1 MEPRR
6 VTKIAGQR
14 PAFKPHPLDTTAY
27 YHKREAVDTTSSSF
41 PRERVSRWQIFS
53 SDSLGNKALDA
64 ARLTAIHQITM
75 SFLGAESLLD
85 LSGRIADGLN
95 DIFPYATVEV
105 EFRSDILKDSH
116 KPNSRSF
123 PNLLQNGRS
132 KLFSRIMREPKSVED
147 VQQRMMGLPL
157 LDERSN
163 LLGIIA
169 LSLSPGAAFPEKAMT
184 FVMPLISSASGV
196 LRDKAKIERLSA
208 ERELFKAEGKRLKR
222 QVNIDHLT
230 GLRNRRYFEEKIN
243 TEFARISRHKQPL
256 SLLFIDIDRFKEIND
271 TYGHQVG
278 DEVLQK
284 LAKTL
289 KVRREDVAARFGGE
303 EFVVL
308 LPDTN
313 HDGAVK
319 SAERIRQAVENKIK
333 VKNQK
338 VTVSIGVSTFADPN
352 SDKLTP
358 SDLAKAA
365 KTLIKSADDN
375 LYIAKNTGRN
385 KVVA

>member
-14 PAFKPHPLDTTAY
+14 PAFKPQLLDTTAY
-27 YHKREAVDTTSSSF
+27 YHKREAVDSTSSSF

-53 SDSLGNKALDA
+53 SDSLGNKALDT
-64 ARLTAIHQITM
+64 ARLTAILEITM
-75 SFLGAESLLD
+75 SFRGAESLLD
-85 LSGRIADGLN
+85 LSGRIADGFN

-105 EFRSDILKDSH
+105 EFRSDILKDPH
-116 KPNSRSF
+116 KPNRISF

-132 KLFSRIMREPKSVED
+132 KLFSGIMREPKSVEN

-169 LSLSPGAAFPEKAMT
+169 LSLSPGAVFPEKART
-184 FVMPLISSASGV
+184 FVTPLISSASGV

-208 ERELFKAEGKRLKR
+208 EI
-222 QVNIDHLT
+222 NIDHST
-230 GLRNRRYFEEKIN
+230 GLWNKRYFEERMN

-256 SLLFIDIDRFKEIND
+256 SLLFIDIDHFKRIND

-278 DEVLQK
+278 DEVLKK

-289 KVRREDVAARFGGE
+289 KRKVRREDVAARFGGE

-308 LPDTN
+308 LPDTDN
-313 HDGAVK
+313 NGAVK
-319 SAERIRQAVENKIK
+319 LAERIRQAVENKIK
-333 VKNQK
+333 VKNRK

-365 KTLIKSADDN
+365 EKLIESADKN
-375 LYIAKNTGRN
+375 LYIAKRTGRN